1 MTACSNGLMVDNM
14 KSITLLAPAKIN
26 LSLSITGRRPDGYHL
41 IRSVMQAVTLFDTVK
56 VTRTAGNEISVRCDR
71 PEIPC
76 GKDNIAYRAAEQFFS
91 AVGIPVSGLE
101 IEIKKQI
108 PSQAGLG
115 GGSADGAAVLFALN
129 RLFQAELPA
138 DRLQQIGLSVGADVP
153 FFLIGGTAL
162 AEGIGELL
170 SPVCPLPDCNI
181 VISKPPVSVSTP
193 AAYQAFDRSGC
204 TAADASDAL
213 IAALSQKNLVTA
225 ARNIHNIFEQLLS
238 LPEVSA
244 LKSILLSNGA
254 LQAAMSG
261 SGSAVY
267 GIFHDRH
274 QAEKAFAACRTLN
287 SETFLCRPYTAGI
300 TESEI

>member
-1 MTACSNGLMVDNM
+1 MA
-14 KSITLLAPAKIN
+14 
-26 LSLSITGRRPDGYHL
+26 
-41 IRSVMQAVTLFDTVK
+41 
-56 VTRTAGNEISVRCDR
+56 
-71 PEIPC
+71 
-76 GKDNIAYRAAEQFFS
+76 
-91 AVGIPVSGLE
+91 
-101 IEIKKQI
+101 
-108 PSQAGLG
+108 

-181 VISKPPVSVSTP
+181 VISKPAVSVSTP
-193 AAYQAFDRSGC
+193 AAYQAFDQSGC
-204 TAADASDAL
+204 MAADSSDAL
-213 IAALSQKNLVTA
+213 IAALSRKNLVTA

-267 GIFHDRH
+267 AIFHDRR

-287 SETFLCRPYTAGI
+287 SETFLCRPYAAGI